1 MYRHAHAIYG
11 QSNLLGKG
19 YDRHTLMPTEPC
31 PCTVRSHVHGKRAL
45 PSDHDASE
53 ANKREGSFM
62 SQARTSPSDQTQK
75 EEETSPSSTFPYLI
89 STSTDTKISHGQVI
103 STSSG
108 LIQNQDPS
116 QPTHQ
121 NQGNNNNVRKRSYRG
136 VRRRPWGKW
145 AAEIRDPT
153 KAARVWLGTFE
164 TAEDAAAAYDAA
176 ALRFRGS
183 KAKLNFPERVS
194 LAASSAIPPSQ
205 TQLPAAPSTAAQ
217 TVSRPLAPSTDEGF
231 PNLLQYAQL
240 LRGGGGGDDLQRA
253 ASGLYRYQNESL
265 FLCDSSSPLFSS
277 SSGLS
282 SSSASISGSDQQQV
296 QDPQTAQK
304 GDYGSSS
311 SGSYFFDG
319 RNTKG

>member
-1 MYRHAHAIYG
+1 
-11 QSNLLGKG
+11 
-19 YDRHTLMPTEPC
+19 
-31 PCTVRSHVHGKRAL
+31 
-45 PSDHDASE
+45 
-53 ANKREGSFM
+53 M
-62 SQARTSPSDQTQK
+62 SQAHTSPSDQTQK
-75 EEETSPSSTFPYLI
+75 EEETSPSSTFSYLI

-121 NQGNNNNVRKRSYRG
+121 NQGNNNNMRKRSYRG
-136 VRRRPWGKW
+136 VRQRPWGKW
-145 AAEIRDPT
+145 AAEIRDPQ

-217 TVSRPLAPSTDEGF
+217 TVSRPPAPSTDEGF

-240 LRGGGGGDDLQRA
+240 LRGGGDDDLQRA
-253 ASGLYRYQNESL
+253 ASGLYSYQNESL

-304 GDYGSSS
+304 GDYSSSS

-319 RNTKG
+319 GNTRG

>member
-1 MYRHAHAIYG
+1 MAQAH
-11 QSNLLGKG
+11 
-19 YDRHTLMPTEPC
+19 
-31 PCTVRSHVHGKRAL
+31 
-45 PSDHDASE
+45 
-53 ANKREGSFM
+53 
-62 SQARTSPSDQTQK
+62 TSPSDQTQK
-75 EEETSPSSTFPYLI
+75 EEETSPSSTFLSLT
-89 STSTDTKISHGQVI
+89 STSTDAKISHGQVL

-121 NQGNNNNVRKRSYRG
+121 NQGNNNNVRKRNYRG
-136 VRRRPWGKW
+136 VRQRPWGKW
-145 AAEIRDPT
+145 AAEIRDPK
-153 KAARVWLGTFE
+153 KAARVWLGTFD

-205 TQLPAAPSTAAQ
+205 TQLPAAPSTASQ
-217 TVSRPLAPSTDEGF
+217 KVSRPADEWF

-240 LRGGGGGDDLQRA
+240 LHGGGGDDLQTA
-253 ASGLYRYQNESL
+253 ASGLHSYQNEPL
-265 FLCDSSSPLFSS
+265 FPSASSSPLFSS
-277 SSGLS
+277 SSGVS
-282 SSSASISGSDQQQV
+282 SSSASISGSDQRQV

-319 RNTKG
+319 GHTRG